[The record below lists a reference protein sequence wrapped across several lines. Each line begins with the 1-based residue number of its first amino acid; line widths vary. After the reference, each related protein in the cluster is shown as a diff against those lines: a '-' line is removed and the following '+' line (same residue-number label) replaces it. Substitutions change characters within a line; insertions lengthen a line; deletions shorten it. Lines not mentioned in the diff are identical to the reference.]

1 MSSIW
6 PTIAVPETFA
16 QRQDSCYIASQP
28 VAFSGRLADG
38 RHSAADGYQKSLE
51 SHQEFLRIYQGRSM
65 IKESKHFY
73 EFGPFRVDP
82 DKRVLLHD
90 NQPVSLQPKAFE
102 TLLVLIKNSETVVL
116 KDDLMKSVWPGTFVE
131 ESNLAQNIFVLRK
144 TLGEATGEHRY
155 IVTVP
160 GRGYRFTEKV
170 RFVPPLEQQD
180 DLVLQSHSITR
191 VVIDEQTS
199 SRNWWPWLV
208 GSAVVV
214 AVLIWGGAWYR
225 KSHPAPKL
233 AEKDTIVLADFVNT
247 TGDPVFDGALREG
260 FSAQIGQSPFLNLLS
275 GQRTAQTLSLMGQP
289 KNTQL
294 THDVAREVC
303 QRTASTA
310 VLDGTIAQLGTRYLL
325 TLKALDCSTGETL
338 ASTEAEA
345 NDKGRVLDALGTIAA
360 ATRTKLGESLAS
372 VQKYDVSPESVTTPS
387 LDALHA
393 YSLSMKERTG
403 NFQNCIPLFKHALE
417 LDPKFAMAY
426 AQLGVV
432 YVNIGETALGA
443 ENIRKAYELRD
454 QVSEREKFYIA
465 SHYDDMVTGDLEAA
479 RRDVELWAQL
489 YPRDSTPWANLNV
502 IYAYIGNYD
511 KVFTY
516 TKRAIDLTGLTGPS
530 PNMAWAYIFLNRL
543 DEARAVALSAQTQH
557 VDDPLFHFNLYV
569 IDFLQRD
576 FAAMEREAAILI
588 ANSTWADGGL
598 NDEADS
604 SAYVGQF
611 AKGREFTRRAVEAAL
626 KSDKRQ
632 SAGFYEAD
640 AALRDA
646 LVGNLQIA
654 KQEAK
659 AALARSNSKE
669 VESAAAIALSLSG
682 DSASAARLS
691 NDLSQRFPQ
700 DTVVQF
706 NHLPTIRAAAEIHNG
721 GAKVDAARAIKLLE
735 PTAPYELG
743 TTALDSGISLFPVYV
758 RGEAYLAAKQGA
770 PAAVEFQKILDHGG
784 VVTNEQIGALA
795 LLGLGRAY
803 VISGD
808 KSKAHAAYQDFLA
821 LWKDADPDVPI
832 LKQAK
837 AEYAKLQ

>member
-1 MSSIW
+1 
-6 PTIAVPETFA
+6 
-16 QRQDSCYIASQP
+16 
-28 VAFSGRLADG
+28 
-38 RHSAADGYQKSLE
+38 
-51 SHQEFLRIYQGRSM
+51 
-65 IKESKHFY
+65 
-73 EFGPFRVDP
+73 
-82 DKRVLLHD
+82 
-90 NQPVSLQPKAFE
+90 
-102 TLLVLIKNSETVVL
+102 
-116 KDDLMKSVWPGTFVE
+116 
-131 ESNLAQNIFVLRK
+131 
-144 TLGEATGEHRY
+144 
-155 IVTVP
+155 
-160 GRGYRFTEKV
+160 
-170 RFVPPLEQQD
+170 
-180 DLVLQSHSITR
+180 
-191 VVIDEQTS
+191 
-199 SRNWWPWLV
+199 
-208 GSAVVV
+208 
-214 AVLIWGGAWYR
+214 
-225 KSHPAPKL
+225 
-233 AEKDTIVLADFVNT
+233 
-247 TGDPVFDGALREG
+247 VFDGALREG
-260 FSAQIGQSPFLNLLS
+260 LSAQIGQSPFLNLLS

-289 KNTQL
+289 KNAQL

-310 VLDGTIAQLGTRYLL
+310 VLDGTITQLGARYLL

-345 NDKGRVLDALGTIAA
+345 NDKGRVLDAMGKIAA

-372 VQKYDVSPESVTTPS
+372 VQKYDVAPESVTTPS

-393 YSLSMKERTG
+393 YSLAMKERTG
-403 NFQNCIPLFKHALE
+403 NFQNCVPLFMHALE

-479 RRDVELWAQL
+479 RKDVELWAQL
-489 YPRDSTPWANLNV
+489 YPRDPVPSNSLNI

-516 TKRAIDLTGLTGPS
+516 TKKAIDLSGLTGPS

-543 DEARAVALSAQTQH
+543 DEARAIALSAQTQH

-588 ANSTWADGGL
+588 ANPTWADGGL

-611 AKGREFTRRAVEAAL
+611 AKGREFTRRAADAAL
-626 KSDKRQ
+626 KSDKKQ

-646 LVGNLQIA
+646 LVGYTQLA

-659 AALARSNSKE
+659 SALARSNSKD
-669 VESAAAIALSLSG
+669 VESAAAIALSLAG
-682 DSASAARLS
+682 DSASATRLA
-691 NDLSQRFPQ
+691 NDLGQRFPQ

-706 NHLPTIRAAAEIHNG
+706 NHLPTIRAAAELHNG

-743 TTALDSGISLFPVYV
+743 TTALDGGISLFPVYV

-770 PAAVEFQKILDHGG
+770 PAAAEFQKILDHSG
-784 VVTNEQIGALA
+784 VITNEQIGALA

-821 LWKDADPDVPI
+821 LWKDADLDVPI

-837 AEYAKLQ
+837 AEYVKLQ